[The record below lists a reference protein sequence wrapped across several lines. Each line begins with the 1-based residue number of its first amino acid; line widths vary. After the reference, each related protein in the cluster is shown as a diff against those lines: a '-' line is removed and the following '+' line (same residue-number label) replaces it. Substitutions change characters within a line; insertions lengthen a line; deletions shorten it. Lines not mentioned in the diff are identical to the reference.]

1 MRKITEI
8 KNRYNEYLMIKEG
21 VFGVGEG
28 ANEVIVFVQ
37 RGKHPH
43 IPTELEGIPVRVIY
57 GERPHA
63 LVITV

>member
-8 KNRYNEYLMIKEG
+8 KKRYKGYLMRKEG

-28 ANEVIVFVQ
+28 ANEIIVHVQ
-37 RGKHPH
+37 KGKDPS
-43 IPTELEGIPVRVIY
+43 IPTEIDGVPVRVIY